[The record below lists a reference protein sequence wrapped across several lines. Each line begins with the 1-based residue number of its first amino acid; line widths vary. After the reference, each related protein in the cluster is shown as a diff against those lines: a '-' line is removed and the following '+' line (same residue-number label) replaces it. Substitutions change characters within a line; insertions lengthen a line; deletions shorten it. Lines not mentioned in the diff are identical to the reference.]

1 MGDFESVNKEVCEE
15 RHKSLDRE
23 IVGIKKD
30 VVNVR
35 SKQEEYNQMIKNI
48 YYTLLV
54 IAGATILTLGG
65 VILGRAVDFHIP
77 LTLLISHI
85 L

>member
-1 MGDFESVNKEVCEE
+1 MGDFETVLKDVCDE

-23 IVGIKKD
+23 IVELKNNVCD
-30 VVNVR
+30 VR
-35 SKQEEYNQMIKNI
+35 SKQEEYNQTIKNI

-77 LTLLISHI
+77 LTLLISP
-85 L
+85 LL